1 MDETSLG
8 IDLNVSPYYKTDD
21 TPQMN
26 DDMAGELNQMRLK
39 NKKLREMITVV
50 LENSNSLQNHVNK
63 LMQEHDSFASNTNK
77 RKFSQCDDRNSSE
90 SRKSLHQES
99 LKSRN
104 DGVTKV
110 YRRTDPSDKSMIIKD
125 GYQWRKYGQKVTRD
139 NPCPRAYYKCSFA
152 PSCPV
157 KKKVQRSVDDEGLLV
172 AIYDGEHNHEN
183 VESEHKVAS
192 YERFKSSKEVGR
204 FDAIFVE
211 QMANSLRKNPD
222 FIEELAVAISS
233 KILEHDVF

>member
-8 IDLNVSPYYKTDD
+8 IDLNVSPFYKTDD
-21 TPQMN
+21 TPMN
-26 DDMAGELNQMRLK
+26 DDLVGGLNQMRLK

-50 LENSNSLQNHVNK
+50 LDNSNSLQNHVNK
-63 LMQEHDSFASNTNK
+63 LMQEHDLLVSNTNK
-77 RKFSQCDDRNSSE
+77 RKFGECDDRNTTE

-99 LKSRN
+99 LKSTN
-104 DGVTKV
+104 DGVTKF

-157 KKKVQRSVDDEGLLV
+157 KKKVQRSVDDDGLLV
-172 AIYDGEHNHEN
+172 AIYDGEHNHESA
-183 VESEHKVAS
+183 ESEHKIQAS
-192 YERFKSSKEVGR
+192 YERLNTPKEVGR

-211 QMANSLRKNPD
+211 QMANSLRRNPD